1 MKINPVNY
9 ILNEFSYHYY
19 LSLLPLTCISQ
30 NSPPDLFTTHQYEL
44 TVAVLVNLC
53 LGNKAGA
60 RLLHERR
67 KEGVVDSEH
76 SALTGDEDAPYCTPI
91 HANDLSSAHN

>member
-1 MKINPVNY
+1 MKINPLNY
-9 ILNEFSYHYY
+9 ILNEFSYY
-19 LSLLPLTCISQ
+19 
-30 NSPPDLFTTHQYEL
+30 LFTTHQYEL

-53 LGNKAGA
+53 LGNKA

-67 KEGVVDSEH
+67 KEGVVDSVQ

>member
-1 MKINPVNY
+1 MA
-9 ILNEFSYHYY
+9 
-19 LSLLPLTCISQ
+19 
-30 NSPPDLFTTHQYEL
+30 HQHER

-76 SALTGDEDAPYCTPI
+76 GALTGDEDAPYCTHI
-91 HANDLSSAHN
+91 HANDASSAHN

>member
-1 MKINPVNY
+1 MNVTIELAAC
-9 ILNEFSYHYY
+9 IGRF
-19 LSLLPLTCISQ
+19 SLLHV
-30 NSPPDLFTTHQYEL
+30 FTAHQHEL

-60 RLLHERR
+60 RLLHEKR

-76 SALTGDEDAPYCTPI
+76 GAFTGDEDVPYCTPI